1 MDQDAY
7 ASDEAIFQLLK
18 RARRIAIIGAKD
30 VQGQPVDKVGRYL
43 IEQGFEVIPV
53 HPKRKTV
60 WDRPAFH
67 SIQDVEEA
75 DIVVL
80 FRAPQYCADH
90 AREVLEM
97 KHRPLCFWMQEGI
110 RSAEAKSLMEA
121 NGIMVVEDKCIMVEH
136 EQMVGHEQ
144 MRLSGNAGQGADR
157 EDRQ

>member
-1 MDQDAY
+1 MDQDAC
-7 ASDEAIFQLLK
+7 ASSDAIFTLLK
-18 RARRIAIIGAKD
+18 RARRIAVIGAKD
-30 VQGQPVDKVGRYL
+30 VQGQPVNTVGRYL

-60 WDRPAFH
+60 WGRPAFAR
-67 SIQDVEEA
+67 IQDVEEA

-110 RSAEAKSLMEA
+110 RSAEARSLMEA

-136 EQMVGHEQ
+136 EQMAEREHMG
-144 MRLSGNAGQGADR
+144 LSGNAGQGAGR
-157 EDRQ
+157 TGNE

>member
-1 MDQDAY
+1 MDQDVC
-7 ASDEAIFQLLK
+7 ASDKAIIQLLK
-18 RARRIAIIGAKD
+18 RARRIAVIGAKD
-30 VQGQPVDKVGRYL
+30 VQGQPVNTVGRYL

-60 WDRPAFH
+60 WGRPA
-67 SIQDVEEA
+67 SACIQDVEEA

-80 FRAPQYCADH
+80 FRAPQYCAGH

-110 RSAEAKSLMEA
+110 RSAEARSLMEA

-136 EQMVGHEQ
+136 EQM
-144 MRLSGNAGQGADR
+144 RLSENAAPEQNAGRTGN
-157 EDRQ
+157 E

>member
-43 IEQGFEVIPV
+43 IEHGFEVIPV

-67 SIQDVEEA
+67 RIQDVEEA

-110 RSAEAKSLMEA
+110 RSPEAKSLMEA
-121 NGIMVVEDKCIMVEH
+121 NDIMVVEDKCIMVEH
-136 EQMVGHEQ
+136 EQM
-144 MRLSGNAGQGADR
+144 RLSEKAGQDADR

>member
-30 VQGQPVDKVGRYL
+30 VQGQPVNTVGRYL

-67 SIQDVEEA
+67 RIQDVEEA

-110 RSAEAKSLMEA
+110 RSPEAKSLMEA

-136 EQMVGHEQ
+136 EQM
-144 MRLSGNAGQGADR
+144 RLSEKAGQDADR

>member
-1 MDQDAY
+1 MDQDAC
-7 ASDEAIFQLLK
+7 ASDKAIFPLL
-18 RARRIAIIGAKD
+18 RQARRIAIIGAKD

-60 WDRPAFH
+60 WDRPAFP
-67 SIQDVEEA
+67 SIQDVEAA

-90 AREVLEM
+90 AREVLKM

-136 EQMVGHEQ
+136 ERMK
-144 MRLSGNAGQGADR
+144 LSDNATQGQNADR